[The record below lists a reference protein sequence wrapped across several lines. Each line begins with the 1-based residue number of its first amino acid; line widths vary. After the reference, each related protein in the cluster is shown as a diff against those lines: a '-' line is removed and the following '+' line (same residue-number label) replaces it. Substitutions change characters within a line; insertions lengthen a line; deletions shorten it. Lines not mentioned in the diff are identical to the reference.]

1 MQSIDMKEGKI
12 MSRINDFLNEVG
24 IFYLATEDGDQ
35 PKMRPIGGHFELD
48 GKLFFT
54 IGKHKNVYRQMV
66 KNPKVEIVAL
76 NKKAQWLR
84 YTGTAVFENDQK
96 YTDYAF
102 EKNPGLKKA
111 YNEQTGHQIGIFY
124 LENAT
129 AEIISP
135 DGSSEKLL

>member
-1 MQSIDMKEGKI
+1 

-35 PKMRPIGGHFELD
+35 PKLRPIGGHFEMD
-48 GKLFFT
+48 GKLLFT
-54 IGKHKNVYRQMV
+54 IGKHKNVYKQMIR
-66 KNPKVEIVAL
+66 NPKVEIVAL

-84 YTGTAVFENDQK
+84 YTGTAVFDDDPK
-96 YTDYAF
+96 YVEYAF
-102 EKNPGLKKA
+102 QRNPSLKHA
-111 YNEQTGHQIGIFY
+111 YEATGHKLGIFH

-129 AEIISP
+129 AEIISV